1 MSTALA
7 SGLNHSEAR
16 RCPGGIRTTE
26 IRGQSLA
33 FLISALGEPTDLSL
47 RTQERSHWA
56 CCSLKNSLSPPA
68 QGPRLQGQ
76 GTIWRAT
83 DMKETGGTR
92 QRSPAGDQRGYPKG
106 RDTYSQTHGGRV
118 TTNTSSQQGTEGEHR
133 RCGVGMRLHHTPQ
146 CLRFRLETKGPVV
159 MMV

>member
-92 QRSPAGDQRGYPKG
+92 PRGH
-106 RDTYSQTHGGRV
+106 Q
-118 TTNTSSQQGTEGEHR
+118 
-133 RCGVGMRLHHTPQ
+133 
-146 CLRFRLETKGPVV
+146 LETREGTTKAETHTAKHTEAA
-159 MMV
+159 